1 MRARIVALSLAAG
14 LALVGFASA
23 DESGNWF
30 TRLFT
35 PAPAEKKVTI
45 DPAKAKDAKS
55 EHTPMPPSARAIRLK
70 QATADKE
77 RRDAV
82 CLKLRDLA
90 IAHGDEEMIR
100 KVEQLERRVGDVYFA
115 TLEIQNPSLAEAN
128 GKKGGR

>member
-1 MRARIVALSLAAG
+1 MRARTVALTLVMALGVAG
-14 LALVGFASA
+14 IVSA

-35 PAPAEKKVTI
+35 SSAEKKI
-45 DPAKAKDAKS
+45 EPLKDAKI
-55 EHTPMPPSARAIRLK
+55 EAPMPPSARDIRAK
-70 QATADKE
+70 QANADKE

-90 IAHGDEEMIR
+90 LAHGDEEMLR
-100 KVEQLERRVGDVYFA
+100 KVEQLERRIGDIYFA
-115 TLEIQNPSLAEAN
+115 QLEVRDMPLAEAN

>member
-1 MRARIVALSLAAG
+1 MRARIQTLTL
-14 LALVGFASA
+14 LLVLGSVGIVSA

-30 TRLFT
+30 TKLF
-35 PAPAEKKVTI
+35 APSAEKKI
-45 DPAKAKDAKS
+45 EPAKELKVDA
-55 EHTPMPPSARAIRLK
+55 PMPPSARAIRVK

-100 KVEQLERRVGDVYFA
+100 KVEQLERRIGDIYFA
-115 TLEIQNPSLAEAN
+115 QLEVRDVSLADAN

>member
-1 MRARIVALSLAAG
+1 MRVRNIALTLAIGLG
-14 LALVGFASA
+14 LAGFVCA

-30 TRLFT
+30 TRLFS
-35 PAPAEKKVTI
+35 PSASAEKKI
-45 DPAKAKDAKS
+45 EPAKVMKTDA
-55 EHTPMPPSARAIRLK
+55 PMPPSARSIRVK

-90 IAHGDEEMIR
+90 IAHGDEEMFR
-100 KVEQLERRVGDVYFA
+100 KVEQLERRIGDIYFA
-115 TLEIQNPSLAEAN
+115 QLEVRDVSLAEAN